1 MAQVI
6 NGYIMQI
13 AQLIIVTIAAMLAT
27 AIKRLYEKHV
37 NTQIKRDVARTV
49 VRCVEQLYVDL
60 HGRDKLEMA
69 MSRATFILKDYGIEI
84 GDYELTS
91 LIEAAV
97 NEFNDTFHKADQPLD
112 EEKPREKPFT
122 EEDTESY
129 GMTD

>member
-37 NTQIKRDVARTV
+37 NTQIKRDVVRTV

-97 NEFNDTFHKADQPLD
+97 NEFNNTFHKADQPPD
-112 EEKPREKPFT
+112 EESKWEKPFT
-122 EEDTESY
+122 EDTESY
-129 GMTD
+129 GMND